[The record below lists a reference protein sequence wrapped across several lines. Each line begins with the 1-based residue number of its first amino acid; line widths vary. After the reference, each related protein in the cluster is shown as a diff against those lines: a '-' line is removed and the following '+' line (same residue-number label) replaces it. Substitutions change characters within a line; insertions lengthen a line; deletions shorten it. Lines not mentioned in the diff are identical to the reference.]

1 MAERPSSGNVA
12 AALQANAIATGA
24 GLIAFILM
32 FGTISGAHFNPVVTL
47 SEAVQR
53 NVPACEVASLQ
64 PNCWVRQRP
73 QPSFAGCILQFRRMR
88 RLVVRWR
95 PATLTNPRLKAKLE
109 ELERV
114 RYAPVAGFAG
124 AVPAWPA

>member
-1 MAERPSSGNVA
+1 MVVGSGIMAERPSSGNVA

-24 GLIAFILM
+24 GLIALILM

-95 PATLTNPRLKAKLE
+95 ASDFDKPKIESEARRA
-109 ELERV
+109 
-114 RYAPVAGFAG
+114 
-124 AVPAWPA
+124 